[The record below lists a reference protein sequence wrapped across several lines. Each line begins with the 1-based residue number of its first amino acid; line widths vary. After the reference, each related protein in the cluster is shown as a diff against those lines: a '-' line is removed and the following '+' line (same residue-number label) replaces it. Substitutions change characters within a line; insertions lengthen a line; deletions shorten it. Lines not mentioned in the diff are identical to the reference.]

1 MRTDA
6 EAKEQIIQVVRELFD
21 MGQLTPTGGNVS
33 ARGASDDLIWIT
45 PSQMYKGALRAED
58 LVCIREDGERV
69 EGTNRPSVE
78 FQMHWQAYRA
88 RPEEA
93 LEATAREAGG
103 VALVITDLTLP
114 GMSGTDLGQA
124 LRARGEAVPVIVLS
138 GYPPAGAAGDA
149 IAAWLQ
155 KPLEV
160 EELLAAVRR
169 ALKRPAPR

>member
-1 MRTDA
+1 MDPEKARRAAPGAGGGPGGGETILLVEDNRDLA
-6 EAKEQIIQVVRELFD
+6 EAYAALFACL
-21 MGQLTPTGGNVS
+21 GYRVLTAAS
-33 ARGASDDLIWIT
+33 A
-45 PSQMYKGALRAED
+45 
-58 LVCIREDGERV
+58 
-69 EGTNRPSVE
+69 
-78 FQMHWQAYRA
+78 
-88 RPEEA
+88 EEA

>member
-1 MRTDA
+1 MDPEKARRAAPAAGGGPGGGETILLVEDNRDLA
-6 EAKEQIIQVVRELFD
+6 EAYAALFACL
-21 MGQLTPTGGNVS
+21 GYRVLTAAS
-33 ARGASDDLIWIT
+33 A
-45 PSQMYKGALRAED
+45 
-58 LVCIREDGERV
+58 
-69 EGTNRPSVE
+69 
-78 FQMHWQAYRA
+78 
-88 RPEEA
+88 EEA
-93 LEATAREAGG
+93 LEVTAREAGR